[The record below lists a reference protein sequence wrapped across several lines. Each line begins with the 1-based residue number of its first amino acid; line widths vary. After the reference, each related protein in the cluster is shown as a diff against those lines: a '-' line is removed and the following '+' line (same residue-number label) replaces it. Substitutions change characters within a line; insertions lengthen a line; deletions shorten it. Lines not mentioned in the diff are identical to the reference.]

1 LFGSY
6 WFLFSYLLCNG
17 VGFFCF
23 FFFFLLGEYEYYWCF
38 ALITSPNFVEWL
50 MFSIVFS
57 PFFKEFIII
66 IIIIIIMYSFHRK
79 KMIPLFGFS
88 CLGFALHSHCPF
100 VSLVFFF
107 LCYCENACQVCKLS
121 FHNLINCRG
130 LFWII
135 TI

>member
-1 LFGSY
+1 M
-6 WFLFSYLLCNG
+6 
-17 VGFFCF
+17 VVIDFCF
-23 FFFFLLGEYEYYWCF
+23 LIYCVMVLASSVFFFFLLGEYEYYWCF

-66 IIIIIIMYSFHRK
+66 IIIIMYSFHRK

-88 CLGFALHSHCPF
+88 CLGFALHSHYPF

-107 LCYCENACQVCKLS
+107 SY
-121 FHNLINCRG
+121 LIVRMRVKFVSCH
-130 LFWII
+130 FII
-135 TI
+135 LLTVVDCFG